1 MSEVQLLPGT
11 NVKFWGCGSRWQN
24 RKILHSLTSNHRCTK
39 SPIMYGSIFFQSK
52 PENYGN
58 IFSITK
64 LIRLHQDRRRS
75 REVVSSK
82 TPPLPLVTYRWA
94 GSHAYRYFP
103 WWTMGL
109 YLTSSMPILGTYTKR
124 SQVTKK
130 HGIGNHWCFFPG
142 NPKVN
147 MEGKVCSYTA
157 HVQIHL
163 PQEEHKSSSFKKHLE
178 HI

>member
-130 HGIGNHWCFFPG
+130 HGLEISGASFQET
-142 NPKVN
+142 PKSVWK
-147 MEGKVCSYTA
+147 GKSVLTQLMCRFTYPRSSIKA
-157 HVQIHL
+157 AVL
-163 PQEEHKSSSFKKHLE
+163 KST
-178 HI
+178 